1 MNKDK
6 EDKFFNLIDAMNNPN
21 SEYESLLLPQEI
33 QNEIDFEQFLQEK
46 FNNQLEY
53 QGIPITK
60 DNCYDLFDRWSE
72 DLDVQELIDYS
83 NEFATSIATLA
94 STKTKEEIIN
104 NFPFDDRPTY
114 GGLINFASN
123 GVKDD
128 ITGFEYGFRL
138 GWQTCWYELKDL
150 LTKLK

>member
-1 MNKDK
+1 MKLHDIIEKD
-6 EDKFFNLIDAMNNPN
+6 I
-21 SEYESLLLPQEI
+21 
-33 QNEIDFEQFLQEK
+33 NETFEQRRQKLLYR
-46 FNNQLEY
+46 NQLCY
-53 QGIPITK
+53 TQK
-60 DNCYDLFDRWSE
+60 DMDLA
-72 DLDVQELIDYS
+72 I
-83 NEFATSIATLA
+83 
-94 STKTKEEIIN
+94 TKTKEEIIN